1 MLTKG
6 IQLNLMIGPAVP
18 IPVSRDIIDAL
29 TSVEVTSKSSGTS
42 AFQLKF
48 SLNKN
53 SPLITLFMVGG
64 GVPIPLVRVVI
75 YITLSGSAEVLIDG
89 VMTDHQITPGSG
101 GRSSVLTISGEDLS
115 RVMDYIDFSGI
126 PYPCMPPEA
135 RILVMLAKY
144 AVFGVIPVVIPS
156 ILLDVP
162 IPIERIPRQ
171 QGTDLAYIRS
181 LADDVG
187 YEFYLEPGPAPGASI
202 AYWGP
207 EIRVGLPQPA
217 LNVDLDGYT
226 NVESVNFAFDSE
238 HKELP
243 ILLIY
248 NTLTKIP
255 IPIPIPDITP
265 LSPPLGLIPPIPKK
279 IRWLTGTGKLSPIQA
294 ALIGLA
300 KATKTADAVTANGTI
315 DVLHYG
321 QILKPRRLVGLRGVG
336 TAFDGL
342 YYLKSVTHNIKRGE
356 YKQSFTLARN
366 GLISTLPRIPV

>member
-6 IQLNLMIGPAVP
+6 IQLNLMIGPAIPV
-18 IPVSRDIIDAL
+18 PVSRDVIDAL
-29 TSVEVTSKSSGTS
+29 TSVEVTSKSTGTS
-42 AFQLKF
+42 GFQLKF
-48 SLNKN
+48 TLNKN
-53 SPLITLFMVGG
+53 SPLITLFMVSGG
-64 GVPIPLVRVVI
+64 APIPLVRVVI
-75 YITLSGSAEVLIDG
+75 YVTLNGSAEVLIDG
-89 VMTDHQITPGSG
+89 VMTDHQITPGAG
-101 GRSSVLTISGEDLS
+101 GTSSVLTISGEDLS
-115 RVMDYIDFSGI
+115 RLMDYIDFSGI

-144 AVFGVIPVVIPS
+144 AMFGVIPLVIPS

-162 IPIERIPRQ
+162 IPVERIPRQ

-181 LADDVG
+181 LAEDVG
-187 YEFYLEPGPAPGASI
+187 YQFYLEPGPAPGTSV

-207 EIRVGLPQPA
+207 EIRAGVPQPA
-217 LNVDLDGYT
+217 LNVDMDGYA
-226 NVESVNFAFDSE
+226 NVDSVNFAFDTE

-243 ILLIY
+243 ILLVY
-248 NTLTKIP
+248 NTLTKVP

-265 LSPPLGLIPPIPKK
+265 LSPPLGLIPPVPKK

-300 KATKTADAVTANGTI
+300 KSAKTADAASANGTI
-315 DVLHYG
+315 DVLRYG
-321 QILKPRRLVGLRGVG
+321 QVLKPRRLVGLRGAG

-356 YKQSFTLARN
+356 YKQNFTLARN
-366 GLISTLPRIPV
+366 GLVSTLPRIPV